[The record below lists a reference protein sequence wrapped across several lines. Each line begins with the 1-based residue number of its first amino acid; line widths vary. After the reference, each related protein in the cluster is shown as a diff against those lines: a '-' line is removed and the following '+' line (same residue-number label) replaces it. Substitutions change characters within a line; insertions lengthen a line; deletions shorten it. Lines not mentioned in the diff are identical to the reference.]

1 MAAPRCRKLRRAL
14 SDRKKDDR
22 NVRWPTFT
30 MLDIARTT
38 ADNLLSGVLSVD
50 R

>member
-1 MAAPRCRKLRRAL
+1 MRTVRPEKDAL
-14 SDRKKDDR
+14 T
-22 NVRWPTFT
+22 VRWPTFT